1 MEPAVATYQA
11 FETIV
16 DGGSQASDV
25 AGNAARLA
33 AAVAMNAQP
42 VVQAE

>member
-16 DGGSQASDV
+16 DGDSQAADI
-25 AGNAARLA
+25 AGDAARLA
-33 AAVAMNAQP
+33 AAVAVNAQP
-42 VVQAE
+42 VVGAE